1 MTVRPFGTLVAT
13 YDDAAVQRFLQNVAR
28 TSHFKFRA
36 GMEASRGGRV
46 YRLKGGRMHK
56 ASAPGAYP
64 AIMSGATAASIR
76 TEVKKDEMTLGT
88 NTYYAKWLRSGTK
101 KMKKRKMS
109 PEALREG
116 LEAARPSLGHFAR
129 FRHD

>member
-1 MTVRPFGTLVAT
+1 MEAI
-13 YDDAAVQRFLQNVAR
+13 YDAAAVQRFLQNVAR

-36 GMEASRGGRV
+36 GMQASRGGRI

-56 ASAPGAYP
+56 ASAPEAYP
-64 AIMSGATAASIR
+64 AIRSGATAGSIR
-76 TEVKKDEMTLGT
+76 TEVKADEATIGT

-109 PEALREG
+109 PDALKEG
-116 LEAARPSLGHFAR
+116 VQAARPSLGHFAR
-129 FRHD
+129 FRHG